1 MLIFK
6 IVLNH
11 GGRLIDLVV
20 LATFVACA
28 APLPLNFDGGHV
40 LGELGSRYI
49 VKQKSTDT
57 LVIQSPLCK
66 ICIDELRTE
75 VLLDFI
81 RLWHAFLWTLM
92 HPYEFP

>member
-1 MLIFK
+1 MEFE

-11 GGRLIDLVV
+11 GGRLFDLVV

-40 LGELGSRYI
+40 LGELGSRYM
-49 VKQKSTDT
+49 VRQKSTLQD
-57 LVIQSPLCK
+57 LS
-66 ICIDELRTE
+66 DELRTQF
-75 VLLDFI
+75 LSYFI
-81 RLWHAFLWTLM
+81 RLCHAFLWTLM